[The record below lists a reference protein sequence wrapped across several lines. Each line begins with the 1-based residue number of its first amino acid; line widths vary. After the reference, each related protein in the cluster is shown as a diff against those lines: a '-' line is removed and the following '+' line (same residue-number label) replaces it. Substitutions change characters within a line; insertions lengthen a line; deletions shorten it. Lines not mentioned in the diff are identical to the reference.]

1 MNNIKLFKLFAG
13 ILFVL
18 APFFCLPG
26 AVYASQPGGY
36 EIFIDGFTHGHTS
49 GSEGSGFFYG
59 RWVSMDRAVPSPSV
73 TVVVNGAVY
82 KGTADFADNGLD
94 LAKSSSFRQGV
105 LGPDMGA
112 GTWKSEK
119 ITTGGGIAVVSA
131 IASWGGAGS
140 PSATDTRGIDVSL
153 LKNNDS
159 PGAQSGRLVYPEKGN
174 GILRETLEFVKLVSG
189 RESNGGRNGYF
200 HVFDEH
206 SMMKRFSH
214 ALKKHGKIVKAR
226 HTRSGRELYIQVF
239 SPLMGSAGYSID
251 ISSVSIKRCA
261 GETSAVVEFVSE
273 VKAPGA
279 GMVTASVMECWY
291 LLFAVGI
298 PVEVTDISFEG
309 RMSVEGRGGKRIE
322 MSIPLMTDFRDA
334 PASSL

>member
-1 MNNIKLFKLFAG
+1 
-13 ILFVL
+13 
-18 APFFCLPG
+18 
-26 AVYASQPGGY
+26 
-36 EIFIDGFTHGHTS
+36 
-49 GSEGSGFFYG
+49 
-59 RWVSMDRAVPSPSV
+59 MDRAVPSPSV

-82 KGTADFADNGLD
+82 KGTADFTRDGLD
-94 LAKSSSFRQGV
+94 LMENPVRKDAPV
-105 LGPDMGA
+105 PDIGA

-174 GILRETLEFVKLVSG
+174 GILRENLEFVKLVSG

-239 SPLMGSAGYSID
+239 SPIMGSAGYSID
-251 ISSVSIKRCA
+251 ISSVSIKRFA
-261 GETSAVVEFVSE
+261 GETSAVVEFMSE

-279 GMVTASVMECWY
+279 GMVTASVMESRY

-298 PVEVTDISFEG
+298 SEDVADISFEG
-309 RMSVEGRGGKRIE
+309 RMSVEVRGEKKSGLP
-322 MSIPLMTDFRDA
+322 IPLIPLSVDFRNTVKTG
-334 PASSL
+334 L